1 MKIIRCMV
9 PEIKG
14 TTNRVFFCQSFLTF
28 DLTNNRK
35 NQNFEKIKKILGDI
49 IILHLCITNDDRI
62 MYGPWDIV
70 HDRYNF
76 PFLGTFFVL
85 KNENHIMYGSWD
97 MERDRQN
104 FLSFWTIFYSFT
116 PLTAQKIFFLQK

>member
-1 MKIIRCMV
+1 MV

-62 MYGPWDIV
+62 MYGP
-70 HDRYNF
+70 
-76 PFLGTFFVL
+76 
-85 KNENHIMYGSWD
+85 
-97 MERDRQN
+97 
-104 FLSFWTIFYSFT
+104 
-116 PLTAQKIFFLQK
+116 